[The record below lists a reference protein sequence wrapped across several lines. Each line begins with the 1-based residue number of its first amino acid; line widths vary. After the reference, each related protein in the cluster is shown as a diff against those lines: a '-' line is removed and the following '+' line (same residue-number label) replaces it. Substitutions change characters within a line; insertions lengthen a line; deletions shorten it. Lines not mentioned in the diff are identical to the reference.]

1 MQANRK
7 EEQLPA
13 NTPLNEVQRLWL
25 ESEFK
30 NQGIKLGEGSKAT
43 FVVKVLEAWKDRRTK
58 AIVTALWKRF
68 KGNAPEP
75 RAREEKLQNL
85 FDAIQ
90 TAHRLG

>member
-1 MQANRK
+1 MQANQK
-7 EEQLPA
+7 APA
-13 NTPLNEVQRLWL
+13 QDAPLNLNEVQRLWL

-30 NQGIKLGEGSKAT
+30 HQGLKLGEGSKAT

-75 RAREEKLQNL
+75 RAREEKLQHL